1 MATMA
6 GMAYCNSNFPT
17 GCVPNCSVA
26 SLLSMMQIYKIIF
39 GFTLFIKMK
48 CNENMMN
55 HAENR
60 FLFAFSGL
68 KLAVSLTAKE
78 AWQEICCNAFS
89 VM

>member
-1 MATMA
+1 
-6 GMAYCNSNFPT
+6 
-17 GCVPNCSVA
+17 
-26 SLLSMMQIYKIIF
+26 MMQIYKIIF

-55 HAENR
+55 HGVNR

>member
-1 MATMA
+1 
-6 GMAYCNSNFPT
+6 
-17 GCVPNCSVA
+17 
-26 SLLSMMQIYKIIF
+26 
-39 GFTLFIKMK
+39 MK

-55 HAENR
+55 HGVNR

-68 KLAVSLTAKE
+68 KQAVSLTAKE

>member
-1 MATMA
+1 
-6 GMAYCNSNFPT
+6 
-17 GCVPNCSVA
+17 
-26 SLLSMMQIYKIIF
+26 
-39 GFTLFIKMK
+39 MK

-55 HAENR
+55 HTENR

-68 KLAVSLTAKE
+68 KQAVSLTAKE

>member
-1 MATMA
+1 
-6 GMAYCNSNFPT
+6 
-17 GCVPNCSVA
+17 
-26 SLLSMMQIYKIIF
+26 MMQIYKIIF

-48 CNENMMN
+48 CNENMMY
-55 HAENR
+55 HTENR

-68 KLAVSLTAKE
+68 KQAVSLTAKE

>member
-1 MATMA
+1 
-6 GMAYCNSNFPT
+6 
-17 GCVPNCSVA
+17 
-26 SLLSMMQIYKIIF
+26 
-39 GFTLFIKMK
+39 MK

-55 HAENR
+55 HGVNR

-78 AWQEICCNAFS
+78 AWQKICYNAFS